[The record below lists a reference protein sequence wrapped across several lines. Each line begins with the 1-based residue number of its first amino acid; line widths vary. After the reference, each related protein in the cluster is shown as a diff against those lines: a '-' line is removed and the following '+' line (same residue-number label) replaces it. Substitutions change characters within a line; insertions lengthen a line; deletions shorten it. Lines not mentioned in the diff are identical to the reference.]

1 MGREVKLRGARHC
14 FNYTLPV
21 PRAFNHDLFLNGS
34 FQKSWGENRQLET
47 LVVIR
52 VPDLQL
58 HGETQLEHKI
68 HEGKENGDRLAGPAG
83 SVRTG
88 GRAGRAGVS

>member
-1 MGREVKLRGARHC
+1 MGREVKPRGARHC

-21 PRAFNHDLFLNGS
+21 PRALIMTS
-34 FQKSWGENRQLET
+34 FSMDPFRKARGENRQLET

-58 HGETQLEHKI
+58 HRET
-68 HEGKENGDRLAGPAG
+68 
-83 SVRTG
+83 
-88 GRAGRAGVS
+88 